1 MIAEKIE
8 TIAQSET
15 SVWDSTRTEFKGYA
29 SDYYTTL
36 KSQYAVLNAQMLAI
50 KREMAQVRTFI
61 GPGNRVAKPVASTG
75 VSSAWRATP
84 RAAAKTTFG
93 YGSKTWLLLAWF
105 ADHRDET
112 MTAKQG
118 LESFKRFNAD
128 AFILLGA
135 GFLMR
140 LGRGS
145 YRITDAGL
153 SYYNNYA
160 QNI

>member
-29 SDYYTTL
+29 NDYYTTL
-36 KSQYAVLNAQMLAI
+36 KSQYATLNSQMLAV

-61 GPGNRVAKPVASTG
+61 GNRVAKPVASTG
-75 VSSAWRATP
+75 VSSAWQAP
-84 RAAAKTTFG
+84 KAVAKTTFG

-105 ADHRDET
+105 ADHREET

-118 LESFKRFNAD
+118 LGSFKRFNAD
-128 AFILLGA
+128 VFILLGA
-135 GFLMR
+135 GFVSR